1 MGRALLYV
9 VERKGAEQGLLDV
22 ARLHEAAMLALGEGV
37 LVLDCAGR
45 ITAANPAAAR
55 LLRIAPERLD
65 HLDLREARGEVLD
78 ADGTPLAREAW
89 PPLRALATGAPQD
102 RRVLGL
108 RDRTG
113 EEVWASVTARPL
125 QRAGETSPYAVVVS
139 VADVTDLRE
148 TGVDPVTGLWNRRRF
163 VGELERVT
171 AHAARYGMGG
181 ALLVVE
187 LDLPVTDEDLGAVAA
202 VLVTRLRRTDVIGR
216 LGPARFGII
225 LPLLDEARARTV
237 AHALGALLADGPRP
251 AGATLGTTLLPGTDT
266 TADELLELA
275 VDVLD
280 DARAARAL

>member
-9 VERKGAEQGLLDV
+9 VERKGAEQGLLDI

-65 HLDLREARGEVLD
+65 HLDLRAARGEVLD

-125 QRAGETSPYAVVVS
+125 QRAGETSPYRDWGPACGGHC
-139 VADVTDLRE
+139 T
-148 TGVDPVTGLWNRRRF
+148 TRRR
-163 VGELERVT
+163 RV
-171 AHAARYGMGG
+171 
-181 ALLVVE
+181 V
-187 LDLPVTDEDLGAVAA
+187 P
-202 VLVTRLRRTDVIGR
+202 
-216 LGPARFGII
+216 PA
-225 LPLLDEARARTV
+225 P
-237 AHALGALLADGPRP
+237 
-251 AGATLGTTLLPGTDT
+251 ATL
-266 TADELLELA
+266 
-275 VDVLD
+275 
-280 DARAARAL
+280 

>member
-1 MGRALLYV
+1 M
-9 VERKGAEQGLLDV
+9 
-22 ARLHEAAMLALGEGV
+22 
-37 LVLDCAGR
+37 
-45 ITAANPAAAR
+45 
-55 LLRIAPERLD
+55 
-65 HLDLREARGEVLD
+65 
-78 ADGTPLAREAW
+78 
-89 PPLRALATGAPQD
+89 
-102 RRVLGL
+102 
-108 RDRTG
+108 
-113 EEVWASVTARPL
+113 
-125 QRAGETSPYAVVVS
+125 
-139 VADVTDLRE
+139 
-148 TGVDPVTGLWNRRRF
+148 
-163 VGELERVT
+163 GELERVT

-202 VLVTRLRRTDVIGR
+202 VLVTRLRRTDVIGW

>member
-65 HLDLREARGEVLD
+65 HLDLRAARGEVLD

-237 AHALGALLADGPRP
+237 AHALGLLADGPRP